1 MTPVNPP
8 VTIYQL
14 RIVLRR
20 TSPHI
25 WRRIVIPSHF
35 TLMQLH
41 KTIRL
46 LFGWSNAHPARFV
59 IRDKFFPAD
68 SPAADESA
76 CPQQLSEFQFY
87 PRERFLYDYRFE
99 LQTPVW
105 RHEIRVEKMLSGE
118 PIGNFSRCLAGAGS
132 PPPPPVASPQEF
144 EHMQELFTTGYLL
157 HRLAELIDGGASEQ
171 RLAGELRYL
180 RPWLTA
186 GKFQCRQAN
195 RQLEHLTGAG
205 Q

>member
-1 MTPVNPP
+1 MSQENLSFSS
-8 VTIYQL
+8 YQL
-14 RIVLRR
+14 RILLRR
-20 TSPHI
+20 TSPHV

-35 TLMQLH
+35 TLTQLH
-41 KTIRL
+41 QTIRL
-46 LFGWSNAHPARFV
+46 LFGWSNAHPCRFV
-59 IRDKFFPAD
+59 IRGKSFPTD
-68 SPAADESA
+68 PTAAGESA
-76 CPQQLSEFQFY
+76 GPLRLAEFQFY

-105 RHEIRVEKMLSGE
+105 RHEIRVEKTLSSQ
-118 PIGNFSRCLAGAGS
+118 PTASLSRCIAGAGS

-144 EHMQELFTTGYLL
+144 QHMQELFTTGYLL

-186 GKFQCRQAN
+186 GEFRSSEAN
-195 RQLEHLTGAG
+195 RQLEYLSGVG